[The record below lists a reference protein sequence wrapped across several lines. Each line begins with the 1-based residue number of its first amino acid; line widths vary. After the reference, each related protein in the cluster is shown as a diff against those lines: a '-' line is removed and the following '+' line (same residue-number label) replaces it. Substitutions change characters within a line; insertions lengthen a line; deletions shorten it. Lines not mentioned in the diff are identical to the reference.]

1 MNDRLRRETL
11 PEDVAAPV
19 DPERI
24 GIVHLGIGA
33 FHRAHQAVYTERAM
47 AATGDLTWGILGVTQ
62 RSATVRDQLRPQG
75 GVYGVLTAG
84 AVAPSADAGSGEA
97 ADGGAAGR
105 AGSGGQTAGGVAA
118 RAGSGGGAAAG
129 GTAARGGLVVGDD
142 LRLDLVGAVVDVA
155 YPAEETARVLAAL
168 AAPTTHVVTLT
179 ITEKGYARLP
189 DGGLDV
195 DRVRPD
201 LDALALA
208 ARSAATAAAS
218 PAARGASASP
228 GGAAS
233 SSPSASVPV
242 AGPAP
247 VSDAAATTSAS
258 SDEGAASPSA
268 SAPTAPASSAIGLLV
283 RGIAERHRA
292 GVAPITILTCD
303 NMVDNGRVLERLVR
317 EAVDAALP
325 GPEGDDLRAYLDSR
339 VTFPCSMVD
348 RIVPATTPG
357 QRDAVERALGVRDEG
372 LVVGEPF
379 TQWVIEDRFAGP
391 RPAWERAGATLTS
404 DVAPYE
410 QAKLRL
416 LNGTHSL
423 VAYAGGLAGHATIA
437 EAMSDPRIAD
447 HARTYLFDDALPTLT
462 PPDGTDLRAYGEEIL
477 RRFANPHTGHTTI
490 QVAMDGSQKIP
501 FRWGGVLADCLA
513 AGRVPQGLA
522 FGLASWA
529 LFVRRRT
536 LAAGGQGADV
546 PGGSCDG
553 VDDPRSEELAALVG
567 GSDMATGAAGSAG
580 AGGVAGAAGAAGVAG
595 SAGAAGVA

>member
-1 MNDRLRRETL
+1 MTDRLRRDAL
-11 PEDVAAPV
+11 PEQVAAPV
-19 DPERI
+19 NPERV

-84 AVAPSADAGSGEA
+84 AGASPSGY
-97 ADGGAAGR
+97 
-105 AGSGGQTAGGVAA
+105 
-118 RAGSGGGAAAG
+118 
-129 GTAARGGLVVGDD
+129 VVGDD
-142 LRLDLVGAVVDVA
+142 LRLDLVGAVTDVA
-155 YPAEETARVLAAL
+155 YPAEETERVLATL

-189 DGGLDV
+189 GGGLDV

-201 LDALALA
+201 LDALAG
-208 ARSAATAAAS
+208 T
-218 PAARGASASP
+218 RGASGS
-228 GGAAS
+228 
-233 SSPSASVPV
+233 
-242 AGPAP
+242 
-247 VSDAAATTSAS
+247 AAAT
-258 SDEGAASPSA
+258 
-268 SAPTAPASSAIGLLV
+268 PASSAIGLLV
-283 RGIAERHRA
+283 RGLAARHLA
-292 GVAPITILTCD
+292 GDAPITVLTCD

-325 GPEGDDLRAYLDSR
+325 GPGGHDLRAYLDSR

-348 RIVPATTPG
+348 RIVPATTSG

-391 RPAWERAGATLTS
+391 RPAWEAVGVTLTS

-423 VAYAGGLAGHATIA
+423 IAYAGALAGHASIA
-437 EAMSDPRIAD
+437 EAMADPRIAG
-447 HARTYLFDDALPTLT
+447 HARTYLFEDALPTVT
-462 PPDGTDLRAYGEEIL
+462 PPDGTDLGAYGEEIL
-477 RRFANPHTGHTTI
+477 RRFANPHTGHTTL

-501 FRWGGVLADCLA
+501 FRWGGVLTDCLE
-513 AGRVPQGLA
+513 AGRVPEGLA

-529 LFVRRRT
+529 EFVRRRT
-536 LAAGGQGADV
+536 LAAGGQGQDV

-553 VDDPRSEELAALVG
+553 VDDPRAEELAALVG
-567 GSDMATGAAGSAG
+567 GSDMAIVAADATEVVRRLIALPGLLPATSDEL
-580 AGGVAGAAGAAGVAG
+580 VETVLEAAAA
-595 SAGAAGVA
+595 

>member
-1 MNDRLRRETL
+1 MTDRLRRGTL
-11 PEDVAAPV
+11 PEMVAAPV

-33 FHRAHQAVYTERAM
+33 FHRAHQAVCTERAM
-47 AATGDLTWGILGVTQ
+47 VATGDLTWGILGVTQ

-84 AVAPSADAGSGEA
+84 AATAAGAEDGSGA
-97 ADGGAAGR
+97 AGAGGAARPGY
-105 AGSGGQTAGGVAA
+105 
-118 RAGSGGGAAAG
+118 
-129 GTAARGGLVVGDD
+129 VVGDD

-155 YPAEETARVLAAL
+155 YPAAETARVIDTL

-189 DGGLDV
+189 GGGLDV

-201 LDALALA
+201 LDVLAGSEAPQAAA
-208 ARSAATAAAS
+208 ARPRPAGRAAPGDPSPPVAAAQQAVAS
-218 PAARGASASP
+218 SAVPDGAPVPPAAEVLP
-228 GGAAS
+228 AA
-233 SSPSASVPV
+233 
-242 AGPAP
+242 
-247 VSDAAATTSAS
+247 
-258 SDEGAASPSA
+258 
-268 SAPTAPASSAIGLLV
+268 SAIGLLV
-283 RGIAERHRA
+283 RGLAARHRA
-292 GVAPITILTCD
+292 GDAPLTVLTCD

-325 GPEGDDLRAYLDSR
+325 GAEGDGLRAYLDAR
-339 VTFPCSMVD
+339 VAFPCSMVD

-379 TQWVIEDRFAGP
+379 LQWVIEDRFAGP
-391 RPAWERAGATLTS
+391 RPAWEHAGATLTP

-423 VAYAGGLAGHATIA
+423 VAYAGALAGHATIA
-437 EAMSDPRIAD
+437 EAIAD
-447 HARTYLFDDALPTLT
+447 PVIARHARVYLFDDALPTLT
-462 PPDGTDLRAYGEEIL
+462 PPPGLDLGEYGEEIL

-490 QVAMDGSQKIP
+490 QVAMDGTQKIP
-501 FRWGGVLADCLA
+501 FRWGGVVEDSLA
-513 AGRVPQGLA
+513 AGRTPYGVA
-522 FGLASWA
+522 FALASWA
-529 LFVRRRT
+529 RFVERRT
-536 LAAGGQGADV
+536 LAASGRGADV

-553 VDDPRSEELAALVG
+553 VDDPRAEELAALAG
-567 GSDMATGAAGSAG
+567 GSDMALGAAGSRRAPEVVRRLVTLPG
-580 AGGVAGAAGAAGVAG
+580 LLPVTSDDLVEAVLDAAG
-595 SAGAAGVA
+595 